1 MVKTWVSRSGASSD
15 KITEL
20 EQEIESLEKKETDLK
35 AELESLHETIF
46 EKQNRLRELLDEQ
59 AKQNLLD

>member
-1 MVKTWVSRSGASSD
+1 LVKTWVSRSGANSD

-20 EQEIESLEKKETDLK
+20 EQEIESLEKKEKDLK
-35 AELESLHETIF
+35 AEIESLHEMIF
-46 EKQNRLRELLDEQ
+46 EKQNRLRELMDEQ